1 MASVTFE
8 KATRCFPGMDHP
20 AVCELDLEIADGEC
34 MVLVGPS
41 GCGKSTSLRML
52 AGLEDVDSGSIRIG
66 DRDVTHL
73 PPKDRDIAMVFQNYA
88 LYPHMTS
95 ADNMEPNTRYVGD
108 ITYLPLHG
116 GIREA
121 SLDAFR
127 WLHRCNTRRRHSRR
141 LACRSFVDRVAF
153 GPPADFPPA
162 ASGCTGYGPTH
173 ARHSSPAAAG
183 GPCLSHA

>member
-1 MASVTFE
+1 MNIYPPHF
-8 KATRCFPGMDHP
+8 KADAVALYRSRPEATTRQVA
-20 AVCELDLEIADGEC
+20 AVPRITAQLREAGERVNHKRIARVMRD
-34 MVLVGPS
+34 
-41 GCGKSTSLRML
+41 
-52 AGLEDVDSGSIRIG
+52 AGLSGVRLRRRHRTTVADPTAAKAPDLIG
-66 DRDVTHL
+66 RDFT
-73 PPKDRDIAMVFQNYA
+73 A
-88 LYPHMTS
+88 S
-95 ADNMEPNTRYVGD
+95 EPNTRYVGD

-116 GIREA
+116 GVREA
-121 SLDAFR
+121 RLDAFR

-173 ARHSSPAAAG
+173 ARHSSPTAAG